1 MPVPA
6 YTEPFLPVIPDPVP
20 GPAYTALIA
29 IAHTPKP
36 VYRATPYLK
45 PSNHRP
51 LFLYFKHMRI
61 SLFLLIP
68 VACNFIGCATHVS
81 SQQTMA
87 DDRNLVYED
96 TYKAYR
102 EAEKNYMNLL
112 FNIERMPEEEELWVM
127 KRERMLELMQLKE
140 LMLNARLELDGALQE
155 WEKHLLDVQADV
167 KSRDLKKLNPNFKGR
182 DAQRTSPG
190 QLLPGENNKTP
201 SYNY

>member
-1 MPVPA
+1 MR
-6 YTEPFLPVIPDPVP
+6 FL
-20 GPAYTALIA
+20 
-29 IAHTPKP
+29 
-36 VYRATPYLK
+36 
-45 PSNHRP
+45 
-51 LFLYFKHMRI
+51 
-61 SLFLLIP
+61 SLLLIP
-68 VACNFIGCATHVS
+68 VACSFIGCATHVS

-140 LMLNARLELDGALQE
+140 LMLNARVELDGALQE
-155 WEKHLLDVQADV
+155 WEKHLLDVQAEV

-190 QLLPGENNKTP
+190 QLLPGETKKTP
-201 SYNY
+201 SFNY

>member
-1 MPVPA
+1 
-6 YTEPFLPVIPDPVP
+6 
-20 GPAYTALIA
+20 
-29 IAHTPKP
+29 
-36 VYRATPYLK
+36 
-45 PSNHRP
+45 
-51 LFLYFKHMRI
+51 MRI
-61 SLFLLIP
+61 LLLLLLL
-68 VACNFIGCATHVS
+68 VACNFVGCATHVS

-127 KRERMLELMQLKE
+127 KRERMMELMQLKE

-155 WEKHLLDVQADV
+155 WEKHLLDIQADV
-167 KSRDLKKLNPNFKGR
+167 KSRELKKLNPNFKGR

>member
-1 MPVPA
+1 
-6 YTEPFLPVIPDPVP
+6 
-20 GPAYTALIA
+20 
-29 IAHTPKP
+29 
-36 VYRATPYLK
+36 
-45 PSNHRP
+45 
-51 LFLYFKHMRI
+51 
-61 SLFLLIP
+61 
-68 VACNFIGCATHVS
+68 
-81 SQQTMA
+81 MA

-127 KRERMLELMQLKE
+127 KRERMMELMQLKE

-155 WEKHLLDVQADV
+155 WEKHLLDIQADV
-167 KSRDLKKLNPNFKGR
+167 KSRELKKLNPNFKGR

-190 QLLPGENNKTP
+190 QLLPGESNKTP

>member
-1 MPVPA
+1 
-6 YTEPFLPVIPDPVP
+6 
-20 GPAYTALIA
+20 
-29 IAHTPKP
+29 
-36 VYRATPYLK
+36 
-45 PSNHRP
+45 
-51 LFLYFKHMRI
+51 MRI
-61 SLFLLIP
+61 SLFLLFP

-155 WEKHLLDVQADV
+155 WEKHLLDVQAEV

-190 QLLPGENNKTP
+190 QLLPGENNKPP

>member
-1 MPVPA
+1 
-6 YTEPFLPVIPDPVP
+6 
-20 GPAYTALIA
+20 
-29 IAHTPKP
+29 
-36 VYRATPYLK
+36 
-45 PSNHRP
+45 
-51 LFLYFKHMRI
+51 MRFI
-61 SLFLLIP
+61 SLLLIP
-68 VACNFIGCATHVS
+68 FACGFVGCATHVS

-87 DDRNLVYED
+87 DDRSLVYED

-140 LMLNARLELDGALQE
+140 LMLNARVELDGAIQE
-155 WEKHLLDVQADV
+155 WERHLMDVQAEV

-182 DAQRTSPG
+182 DARRSSPG
-190 QLLPGENNKTP
+190 QLLPGESRNSP

>member
-1 MPVPA
+1 
-6 YTEPFLPVIPDPVP
+6 
-20 GPAYTALIA
+20 
-29 IAHTPKP
+29 
-36 VYRATPYLK
+36 
-45 PSNHRP
+45 
-51 LFLYFKHMRI
+51 MRFFS
-61 SLFLLIP
+61 SLLLISFAMSF
-68 VACNFIGCATHVS
+68 VGCATHVS

-155 WEKHLLDVQADV
+155 WEKHLLDVQAEV

-182 DAQRTSPG
+182 DALRTSPG
-190 QLLPGENNKTP
+190 QLLPNEAQKTP